1 MLLYA
6 ARALTGLQGDTIQ
19 DAHRMLNATLGPV
32 AAAFLGAGLLASGIG
47 SAIVGTH
54 AGSGIASDSFP
65 IRISPTVTRAVTI
78 APAVLLLLGGVPAT
92 AALVASQVVLSFGIG
107 FAVAPL
113 VWLSSREDV
122 MGAWQITGW
131 LRVVAWAVVVVVV
144 ALNLVLVATWLVP

>member
-1 MLLYA
+1 
-6 ARALTGLQGDTIQ
+6 
-19 DAHRMLNATLGPV
+19 
-32 AAAFLGAGLLASGIG
+32 
-47 SAIVGTH
+47 
-54 AGSGIASDSFP
+54 
-65 IRISPTVTRAVTI
+65 VTI

-122 MGAWQITGW
+122 MGAWRITAW